1 MRETLL
7 FTALAALTSCTTY
20 KQLAIQPAES
30 IKELKYLHTY
40 TIPFNLQFKETTVGG
55 LSSIDYDEKSDLYYL
70 VCDDRSA
77 INPARFYAAKIKIGQ
92 QKIDTVIF
100 TNRYF
105 MLDQN
110 GKTYPGIKENAF
122 RVPDPEGMRFIPSG
136 RNLVWSSEGERSFR
150 AKDTILNNPAIYLIN
165 KAGMWKDSFRL
176 PANLFMSAQEKG
188 PRQNGVLEGMSF
200 SHDFKYLMTNV
211 EEPLHEDGPRAA
223 PERNQAMIRFF
234 EFETKTKKATRQFA
248 YELEPV
254 AHLPNPANA
263 YYINGVPEFLY
274 IGNDQLIVLERSY
287 STGRIPC
294 TIRIFLADYR
304 NATDV
309 TPLESLKNRQAY
321 EPMKKTLLLNMDQ
334 LGIFTDNIEGIT
346 LGPILPNGNRS
357 VILVSDNNF
366 SPTQQSQFML
376 LELITDKKTD
386 K

>member
-1 MRETLL
+1 MRKTLIVL
-7 FTALAALTSCTTY
+7 AFTALTSCTTY
-20 KQLAIQPAES
+20 KQLTVQSSES
-30 IKELKYLHTY
+30 VKQLKYLHTY
-40 TIPFNLQFKETTVGG
+40 TVPFNLQYKETTVGG
-55 LSSIDYDEKSDLYYL
+55 LSSIDYDEKSDMYYL

-77 INPARFYAAKIKIGQ
+77 INPARYYAAKIKIGQ

-105 MLDQN
+105 MLDQG
-110 GKTYPGIKENAF
+110 GKTYPGIKENPF
-122 RVPDPEGMRFIPSG
+122 RVPDPEGMRYIPAG

-150 AKDTILNNPAIYLIN
+150 ANDTILNNPAIYLIN

-176 PANLFMSAQEKG
+176 PANLIMSAEEKG

-200 SHDFKYLMTNV
+200 TNDFRFLMTNV
-211 EEPLHEDGPRAA
+211 EEPLYEDGPRAA

-234 EFETKTKKATRQFA
+234 EFDTKTKKPTRQFA

-274 IGNDQLIVLERSY
+274 IGNDQLLVLERSY

-294 TIRIFLADYR
+294 TIRIFLADYKH
-304 NATDV
+304 ATDV
-309 TPLESLKNRQAY
+309 SSLPSLKNKDAY

-346 LGPILPNGNRS
+346 LGPVLPNGNRS

-366 SPTQQSQFML
+366 SPAQQSQFML
-376 LELITDKKTD
+376 LELITENKGR
-386 K
+386 